1 MLFWET
7 ERAPS
12 PAAPI
17 SGCGEGSGCGPGIR
31 LNATVVFTI
40 RRLAPST
47 LTPPPIALADRWSE
61 RAQGALMSGVQ
72 AIVRA
77 LLDQRRDDA
86 RAGIAGAAFVSGYPG
101 SPLAGLDRE
110 LQRRAA
116 ELAEAGIVFQ
126 PGVNEELAATA
137 IWGSQLAHLQ
147 RGATVEG
154 VLGMWFGKSPGL
166 DRAADAL
173 RHANVCGVG
182 PSSGAVAVVGDDP
195 ACKSSTLPSAS
206 ERMLSSLA
214 IPVLAPASVQDV
226 LDLGRH
232 ALRLSR
238 ASGLWCALKVV
249 ADVADASASVVH
261 RGGLQPPRRL
271 VQHTPTAHLLG
282 PPAVEIERGL
292 FEQRLP
298 AALAYAAE
306 HELNQTT
313 VRGERDEIGLIA
325 GGAPYALLER
335 ALLDFGLCPEELRA
349 LGVRVMK
356 LGMLWPLHRDAV
368 RAFARGLRTVLV
380 IEDKLPVLQAEV
392 EAALHGEAAAPQVLG
407 KHDAEGGPLLPAHGA
422 LDADEIALALGRVL
436 GSRLPAGTRA
446 ALRLQRL
453 ADDSEHSR
461 GSGAVPL
468 TARTPYFCSGCP
480 HSTATATAPDRLVG
494 AGIGC
499 HVMLVQDGELR
510 GGDVIG
516 LTQMG
521 GEGAQWIG
529 IAPFVTTERFTQNL
543 GDGTFH
549 HSGSLALRAAVAAG
563 VNVTYK
569 LLYNDAVAMTG
580 GQLVEGMMPV
590 RELTAMLLAEG
601 VARIAVTTEDPR
613 RYRGVRLAPGVN
625 VYDRSKL
632 AQVERELAAVR
643 GVTVIVHDQMC
654 AAERRRLRRRGELP
668 AAPARPWINERVCE
682 GCGDCGQKSGCLSVE
697 PVQTPLGRKT
707 RVNQDSCNEDLSC
720 LRGDCPAFLTVEAR
734 PGARARRWA
743 RRRLSSDAA
752 TRMSSPPAPPQEMP
766 LPHPPAPHSP
776 APDDGRDAA
785 GSATIRMIGIGG
797 TGVVTAAQTLALA
810 AHLEGKPV
818 SVLDQT
824 GLSQKAGSVVSDVRI
839 GEVATPH
846 ASARAG
852 RASVDLLLGFDLLGA
867 ADPRLAAACDRQ
879 RTLAVLSTALVPTS
893 ETVLDARA
901 RPLDRDA
908 LLAAVQ
914 RNVAAVGALADAQ
927 LIARRAFGEEQQANM
942 VLLGAA
948 FQTGA
953 LPVGWEALRR
963 AVELNG
969 VAAQEN
975 LAALTWGRAV
985 LADPEAVRRLIGESE
1000 QPPAAGEEA
1009 LAQTRA
1015 RRLPAQLHDLIA
1027 WRVEDLRAYGGG
1039 RIADRYLHEL
1049 ERIAVVESERAPGR
1063 VELTESVARQL
1074 HRLLAYKD
1082 EYEVAR
1088 LHLLPE
1094 ERRRRELEFGQGART
1109 WLHLH
1114 PPLLRALGLS
1124 RKIRLGRSAQ
1134 PLLHVLRAA
1143 RRLRGTPLDPF
1154 GYTQARRLERALPG
1168 EYLSL
1173 LQEGIELL
1181 DERSHAEVLALSEL
1195 AEQVRGYERI
1205 KLANVAAWREA
1216 CAASLQRLR
1225 RSHGG

>member
-1 MLFWET
+1 
-7 ERAPS
+7 
-12 PAAPI
+12 
-17 SGCGEGSGCGPGIR
+17 
-31 LNATVVFTI
+31 VFTI
-40 RRLAPST
+40 SRLAPST
-47 LTPPPIALADRWSE
+47 LTTPPVTLADRWGE
-61 RAQGALMSGVQ
+61 QARDALMSGVQ

-77 LLDQRRDDA
+77 LLDQRRDDV
-86 RAGIAGAAFVSGYPG
+86 RAGIASAGFVSGYPG

-116 ELAEAGIVFQ
+116 ELGEAGIVFQ

-147 RGATVEG
+147 RGATVKG

-182 PSSGAVAVVGDDP
+182 PASGVVAVVGDDP

-206 ERMLSSLA
+206 ERLLSSLMM
-214 IPVLAPASVQDV
+214 PVLAPASVQDV

-261 RGGLQPPRRL
+261 RGGLTPARRL
-271 VQHTPTAHLLG
+271 VRHTPTAHLLG
-282 PPAVEIERGL
+282 AAVVEIERGL
-292 FEQRLP
+292 VQRRLP

-306 HELNQTT
+306 HELNPTT
-313 VRGERDEIGLIA
+313 ARGERDEVGLIA
-325 GGAPYALLER
+325 GGAAYAQLER
-335 ALLDFGLCPEELRA
+335 ALLELGLGANELRA

-356 LGMLWPLHRDAV
+356 LGMLWPFDRDGV

-380 IEDKLPVLQAEV
+380 VEDKLPFLQGEV
-392 EAALHGEAAAPQVLG
+392 EAALHGEPAAPQVLG
-407 KHDAEGGPLLPAHGA
+407 KQAADGGPLLAAHGA
-422 LDADEIALALGRVL
+422 LDADEIALVLGRVL
-436 GSRLPAGTRA
+436 GDRLPAGTQA

-453 ADDSEHSR
+453 AGDSECGR
-461 GSGAVPL
+461 GGSADPL
-468 TARTPYFCSGCP
+468 TARAPYFCSGCP
-480 HSTATATAPDRLVG
+480 HSTATAAAPDTLVG

-499 HVMLVQDGELR
+499 HVMLVQDGERR
-510 GGDVIG
+510 GGDVTG

-529 IAPFVTTERFTQNL
+529 ISPFVAAEHFTQNI

-580 GQLVEGMMPV
+580 GQRVEGMMPV
-590 RELTAMLLAEG
+590 RELTAMLMAEG
-601 VARIAVTTEDPR
+601 VARIAVSTEDTR
-613 RYRGVRLAPGVN
+613 RYRGVRVAPGVN
-625 VYDRSKL
+625 VYDRSQL
-632 AQVERELAAVR
+632 PQVERELAAVR

-668 AAPARPWINERVCE
+668 AAPERPWINERVCE
-682 GCGDCGQKSGCLSVE
+682 GCGDCGERSGCLSVE

-707 RVNQDSCNEDLSC
+707 RINQDSCNEDLSC
-720 LRGDCPAFLTVEAR
+720 LRGDCPAFLTVQAR
-734 PGARARRWA
+734 QAT
-743 RRRLSSDAA
+743 RRRPS
-752 TRMSSPPAPPQEMP
+752 PAPPDA
-766 LPHPPAPHSP
+766 LPEPPSVQ
-776 APDDGRDAA
+776 GA

-797 TGVVTAAQTLALA
+797 TGVVTTAQTLALA
-810 AHLEGKPV
+810 AHLEGRPV

-824 GLSQKAGSVVSDVRI
+824 GLSQKAGTVVSDVRI
-839 GEVATPH
+839 GDVATSH
-846 ASARAG
+846 ASPRAT

-867 ADPRLAAACDRQ
+867 ADPRLAAACDRE

-893 ETVLDARA
+893 ETVLDADA
-901 RPLDRDA
+901 RPPDRDV
-908 LLAAVQ
+908 LLAAVA
-914 RNVAAVGALADAQ
+914 RNVAATLALADAQ
-927 LIARRAFGEEQQANM
+927 LISRRAFGEEQQANI

-953 LPVGWEALRR
+953 LPVGWEALIR
-963 AVELNG
+963 AVELPG
-969 VAAQEN
+969 VAVQEN
-975 LAALTWGRAV
+975 VAALLWGRAV
-985 LADPEAVRRLIGESE
+985 IADPEAVRALVGESE
-1000 QPPAAGEEA
+1000 RPPAAGEQA
-1009 LAQTRA
+1009 LAPTHA
-1015 RRLPAQLHDLIA
+1015 RKLPARLHDFIA
-1027 WRVEDLRAYGGG
+1027 WRAEDLSAYGGHRVAG
-1039 RIADRYLHEL
+1039 RYLDEL
-1049 ERIAVVESERAPGR
+1049 ERIAAVESERTPGR

-1094 ERRRRELEFGQGART
+1094 ERRRRERELGADART

-1114 PPLLRALGLS
+1114 PPLLRSLGLS
-1124 RKIRLGRSAQ
+1124 RKIRLGRSAS
-1134 PLLHVLRAA
+1134 PLLHVLRAC
-1143 RRLRGTPLDPF
+1143 RRLRGTPLDVF
-1154 GYTQARRLERALPG
+1154 GHTEVRRLERALPG
-1168 EYLSL
+1168 EYLTL

-1181 DERSHAEVLALSEL
+1181 RERNHADVVALSEL
-1195 AEQVRGYERI
+1195 VERIRGYERI
-1205 KLANVAAWREA
+1205 KLRNVETWRAA
-1216 CAASLQRLR
+1216 CAVSLRRLR
-1225 RSHGG
+1225 QAPDG